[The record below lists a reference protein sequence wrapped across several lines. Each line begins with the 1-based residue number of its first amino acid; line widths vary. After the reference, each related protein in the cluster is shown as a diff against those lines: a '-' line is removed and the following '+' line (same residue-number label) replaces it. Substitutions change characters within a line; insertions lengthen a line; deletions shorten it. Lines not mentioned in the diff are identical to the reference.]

1 MRVKSLLMTIFGVGL
16 AGGAVF
22 WAQDQ
27 LARNQAAAVDASIV
41 RVVAVSEDI
50 PFGNPIES
58 HKLTTIAWPA
68 ESVPVGVFTS
78 FDDVL
83 PGAGGE
89 PRRAKRALAQGEILL
104 ASKVSEFGEKV
115 TIVQTIGEGNR
126 AMAINVNAQSGVGGF
141 VTPGDF
147 VDVVL
152 TRGTDESLRALTIL
166 QNIRVIGVDQ
176 KADEEIDQP
185 GIARTVT
192 VEVTPEQS
200 QRLAL
205 AQKAGQLSLSLRS
218 LDETENK
225 PLEAVR
231 LSDILLEKS
240 PVEDGAPQPVVKV
253 RRGISDIQEEKVTIT
268 ATDDEVPEV
277 EITASEE
284 EVPVTD
290 TSSTV
295 N

>member
-1 MRVKSLLMTIFGVGL
+1 MRVKSLLMSIFGIGL
-16 AGGAVF
+16 AGGAVL
-22 WAQDQ
+22 WTQDQ
-27 LARNQAAAVDASIV
+27 LERNQAAAVDASIV

-50 PFGNPIES
+50 PFGSPIES
-58 HKLTTIAWPA
+58 HKLTTIEWPA
-68 ESVPVGVFTS
+68 EAVPVGVFTNYN
-78 FDDVL
+78 DVL
-83 PGAGGE
+83 PTAGGE

-115 TIVQTIGEGNR
+115 TIVQTLGEGNR
-126 AMAINVNAQSGVGGF
+126 AMAINVNAQTGVGGF
-141 VTPGDF
+141 VTPGDYI
-147 VDVVL
+147 DIVL
-152 TRGTDESLRALTIL
+152 TRGRDEELRAITIL
-166 QNIRVIGVDQ
+166 QNIRIIGVDQ
-176 KADEEIDQP
+176 QADEEIDRP

-240 PVEDGAPQPVVKV
+240 PVEDGTPQPVVKV
-253 RRGISDIQEEKVTIT
+253 RRGISDVQEEKVTIT
-268 ATDDEVPEV
+268 ATDDEVPL
-277 EITASEE
+277 
-284 EVPVTD
+284 TD

>member
-1 MRVKSLLMTIFGVGL
+1 MRIKSLLMTIFGVGL

-27 LARNQAAAVDASIV
+27 LARNQAAAADASIV

-50 PFGNPIES
+50 PFGNPIEG
-58 HKLTTIAWPA
+58 HKLTTIEWPA

-83 PGAGGE
+83 PAAGGE

-126 AMAINVNAQSGVGGF
+126 AMAISVNAQTGVGGF

-147 VDVVL
+147 VDIVL
-152 TRGTDESLRALTIL
+152 TRGRDASLRALTIL

-192 VEVTPEQS
+192 VEVTPQQS

-218 LDETENK
+218 LDETENQ

>member
-1 MRVKSLLMTIFGVGL
+1 MRVKSFLMTVFGVAL

-27 LARNQAAAVDASIV
+27 LERNQAAAVDTTVVS
-41 RVVAVSEDI
+41 VVAVADNI
-50 PFGNPIES
+50 AFGSPIERY
-58 HKLTTIAWPA
+58 KLTTIDWPA
-68 ESVPVGVFTS
+68 DSVPPGVFTS
-78 FDDVL
+78 FDDVV
-83 PGAGGE
+83 PTPGGE
-89 PRRAKRALAQGEILL
+89 PRRAKRALAQGELLL
-104 ASKVSEFGEKV
+104 ASKVSGFGEKV

-126 AMAINVNAQSGVGGF
+126 AMAINVNAQTGVGGF

-147 VDVVL
+147 VDIVL
-152 TRGTDESLRALTIL
+152 TRGSNDTLRALTIL

-176 KADEEIDQP
+176 KTDEELDQP

-192 VEVTPEQS
+192 VEVTPDES

-218 LDETENK
+218 LDELDDK
-225 PLEAVR
+225 PLETVR

-240 PVEDGAPQPVVKV
+240 PVDDGTPQPVVKV
-253 RRGISDIQEEKVTIT
+253 RRGI
-268 ATDDEVPEV
+268 TDVQEVPV
-277 EITASEE
+277 VNNTTEE
-284 EVPVTD
+284 ETPVTD